1 MSRSGV
7 LVDVDE
13 LQALRRS
20 GTPLRLLDV
29 RWRLGGPDGHEQFLS
44 GHIPGAV
51 FVDLDRELAGEPSPR
66 AGRHPLPSVDGLQA
80 AARRWGLRRG
90 ETVVAYDDSGS
101 MSAARA
107 WWLLRWGGVE
117 SAFLLDGG
125 LGAWRAAGG
134 QLATGAELAEPGDV
148 ELSPGHM
155 PTLMIDAVAEVPK
168 SGLLLD
174 ARAAERFRGDAEP
187 VDPKAGHIPG
197 AVSAPTMENLTAD
210 GRFRPDREL
219 EDRFARLG
227 AGPDVA
233 IAVYCGSGVTAAH
246 EVAAL
251 AVAGL
256 QAALY
261 PGSWSQWSSD
271 EDRPVAT
278 GSGPGR
284 VSAPCRTG
292 EQHRRLLVR
301 PHDTL

>member
-7 LVDVDE
+7 LVDVEE

-20 GTPLRLLDV
+20 STPLRLLDV
-29 RWRLGGPDGHEQFLS
+29 RWRLGGPSGHEQFLA
-44 GHIPGAV
+44 GHIPGAI
-51 FVDLDRELAGEPSPR
+51 FVDLDRELAGEASPR
-66 AGRHPLPSVDGLQA
+66 AGRHPLPSVDRLQA
-80 AARRWGLRRG
+80 VARRWGLRQG
-90 ETVVAYDDSGS
+90 ETVVAYDDGGS

-117 SAFLLDGG
+117 SVFLLDGG
-125 LGAWRAAGG
+125 LSAWRAAGG
-134 QLATGAELAEPGDV
+134 QLATGPGLAEPGDV

-155 PTLMIDAVAEVPK
+155 PTVLIDAVAEVPK

-174 ARAAERFRGDAEP
+174 ARAAERFRGEAEP

-197 AVSAPTMENLTAD
+197 AVSAPTTENLTVD
-210 GRFRPDREL
+210 GRFRPDRDL

-227 AGPDVA
+227 AGGDVA

-246 EVAAL
+246 EIAAL

-261 PGSWSQWSSD
+261 PGSWSQWSNH
-271 EDRPVAT
+271 EDRPVVT
-278 GSGPGR
+278 GPG
-284 VSAPCRTG
+284 
-292 EQHRRLLVR
+292 
-301 PHDTL
+301 

>member
-7 LVDVDE
+7 LVDVEE

-20 GTPLRLLDV
+20 STPLRLLDV
-29 RWRLGGPDGHEQFLS
+29 RWRLGGPSGHEQFLA

-51 FVDLDRELAGEPSPR
+51 FVELDRELAAEPSPA
-66 AGRHPLPSVDGLQA
+66 AGRHPLPSVDQLQA
-80 AARRWGLRRG
+80 AARRWGLRQG
-90 ETVVAYDDSGS
+90 ETVVVYDDNGS

-117 SAFLLDGG
+117 RALLLDGG
-125 LGAWRAAGG
+125 LSAWRAAGG
-134 QLATGAELAEPGDV
+134 ELATGPELAEPGDV

-155 PTLMIDAVAEVPK
+155 PTVLIDAVAELPRN
-168 SGLLLD
+168 GLLLD

-197 AVSAPTMENLTAD
+197 AVSAPTTENLTAD

-219 EDRFARLG
+219 EARFSRLG
-227 AGPDVA
+227 ARGGTV

-246 EVAAL
+246 EIAAL
-251 AVAGL
+251 SIAGF

-261 PGSWSQWSSD
+261 PGSWSQWSNHD
-271 EDRPVAT
+271 DRPIAN
-278 GSGPGR
+278 GP
-284 VSAPCRTG
+284 
-292 EQHRRLLVR
+292 
-301 PHDTL
+301 

>member
-7 LVDVDE
+7 LVDVEE

-20 GTPLRLLDV
+20 STPLRLLDV
-29 RWRLGGPDGHEQFLS
+29 RWRLGGPSGHEQFLA
-44 GHIPGAV
+44 GHIPGAI
-51 FVDLDRELAGEPSPR
+51 FVDLDRELAGEASPR
-66 AGRHPLPSVDGLQA
+66 AGRHPLPSVDRLQA
-80 AARRWGLRRG
+80 AARRWGLRQG
-90 ETVVAYDDSGS
+90 ETVVAYDDGGS

-117 SAFLLDGG
+117 SVFLLDGG
-125 LGAWRAAGG
+125 LGAWLAAGG
-134 QLATGAELAEPGDV
+134 QLATGPGLAEPGDV

-155 PTLMIDAVAEVPK
+155 PTVLIDAVAEVPK

-174 ARAAERFRGDAEP
+174 ARAAERFRGEAEP

-197 AVSAPTMENLTAD
+197 AVSAPTTENLTVD

-219 EDRFARLG
+219 EDRFSRLG
-227 AGPDVA
+227 AGGDVA

-246 EVAAL
+246 EIAAL

-261 PGSWSQWSSD
+261 PGSWSQWSNH

-278 GSGPGR
+278 GPG
-284 VSAPCRTG
+284 
-292 EQHRRLLVR
+292 
-301 PHDTL
+301 

>member
-7 LVDVDE
+7 LVDVEE

-20 GTPLRLLDV
+20 SSTPLRLLDV
-29 RWRLGGPDGHEQFLS
+29 RWRLGGPSGHEQFLA

-51 FVDLDRELAGEPSPR
+51 FVELDRELAAEPSPA
-66 AGRHPLPSVDGLQA
+66 AGRHPLPSVDQLQA
-80 AARRWGLRRG
+80 AARRWGLRQG
-90 ETVVAYDDSGS
+90 ETVVVYDDNGS

-117 SAFLLDGG
+117 RALLLDGG
-125 LGAWRAAGG
+125 LSAWRAAGG
-134 QLATGAELAEPGDV
+134 ELATGPELAEPGDV

-155 PTLMIDAVAEVPK
+155 PTVLIDAVAELPRN
-168 SGLLLD
+168 GLLLD

-197 AVSAPTMENLTAD
+197 AVSAPTTENLTAD

-219 EDRFARLG
+219 EARFSRLG
-227 AGPDVA
+227 ARGGTV

-246 EVAAL
+246 EIAAL
-251 AVAGL
+251 SIAGF

-261 PGSWSQWSSD
+261 PGSWSQWSNHD
-271 EDRPVAT
+271 DRPIAN
-278 GSGPGR
+278 GP
-284 VSAPCRTG
+284 
-292 EQHRRLLVR
+292 
-301 PHDTL
+301 